1 MSNVK
6 ISTLS
11 VYRQM
16 WPYCRVFWLAFVF
29 SVLGNLVYAGID
41 SSLTYLL
48 KPILDKGFIA
58 QNYTFL
64 EWLPL
69 MIIGLFLARGS
80 ANVLANYSTSKMSQG
95 VIMNIQRNVFL
106 HLQKM
111 PAAYY
116 DHNGSGQLLS
126 VMIYNVNQMA
136 NVSATALVTFLQ
148 SFGMIVGLLIVM
160 FTISWQ
166 LSLMYVVVLPI
177 IGVLVTYSSKHVRR
191 ISHKLQNTMKDVI
204 STAQE
209 NLEGYREIRAF
220 GAVEFEAE
228 KFTHFV
234 DLNRQREMKNVV
246 IRSITIVSTQLVAA
260 CVLAL
265 TAFIA
270 TRHHTGH
277 ILTAGGFIS
286 MIAAMLAILKPMK
299 DLATVNNTIQRGVAG
314 AEGVFSLLKMPGEPD
329 EGKLEAKHLK
339 GALSFKHLH
348 FQYVSSNKSV
358 LSDIN
363 FEIPAGK
370 IVALV
375 GHSGAG
381 KSTLVQLLPRYYQ
394 EYEGQ
399 ILVDGVDTREYSLSS
414 LRKQFSIVS
423 QHVVLFND
431 TIANNI
437 SYGDFEHP
445 DRERVQEAARL
456 AHALEFID
464 ELPLGLD
471 SFVGENGVRLSG
483 GQRQRLAIARAI
495 YKNAPILILD
505 EATSALDTESERY
518 IQEGLDVLMKN
529 RTTIVIAHR
538 LSTIIKADNIVV
550 MDKGLVVE
558 SGRHED
564 LLAKNGEYA
573 NFYRLQFKDSADRS

>member
-1 MSNVK
+1 MSK
-6 ISTLS
+6 AKLSTFS
-11 VYRQM
+11 IYRQM
-16 WPYCRVFWLAFVF
+16 WPYCRVFWFAFVI
-29 SVLGNLVYAGID
+29 SVLGNLTYAGID
-41 SSLTYLL
+41 ASLTYLL

-58 QNYTFL
+58 QNRLFL

-80 ANVLANYSTSKMSQG
+80 ANVIANYSTAKMSQG
-95 VIMNIQRNVFL
+95 VIMNIQRDVFL

-111 PAAYY
+111 PASYY
-116 DHNGSGQLLS
+116 DHHGSGQLLS

-148 SFGMIVGLLIVM
+148 SFGMIIGLLIVM
-160 FTISWQ
+160 FSISWQ
-166 LSLMYVVVLPI
+166 LSLMYIVVLPI
-177 IGVLVTYSSKHVRR
+177 IAMVVGVSSKHVRR
-191 ISHKLQNTMKDVI
+191 ISHKLQDTMKHVI

-220 GAVEFEAE
+220 GAREFEAD

-234 DLNRQREMKNVV
+234 DSNRQREMKNVF
-246 IRSITIVSTQLVAA
+246 IRSMTIVSTQVVAA
-260 CVLAL
+260 CVLAV

-270 TRHHTGH
+270 TRPHSGH

-314 AEGVFSLLKMPGEPD
+314 AEGVFTLLKMPVETD
-329 EGKLEAKHLK
+329 QGKFEAKDIK
-339 GALSFKHLH
+339 GDLSFKNLN
-348 FQYVSSNKSV
+348 FKYVSSNKPV
-358 LSDIN
+358 LCDIN
-363 FEIPAGK
+363 FDMPAGK

-394 EYEGQ
+394 EYEGK
-399 ILVDGVDTREYSLSS
+399 ILLDGIDTHEYTLSS

-423 QHVVLFND
+423 QHVILFND

-437 SYGDFEHP
+437 SYGDFVNP
-445 DRERVQEAARL
+445 DRERVREAARL
-456 AHALEFID
+456 AHALEFIE
-464 ELPLGLD
+464 ELPDGLD

-550 MDKGLVVE
+550 MDKGQVVE
-558 SGRHED
+558 MGRHEE
-564 LLAKNGEYA
+564 LLVKNGEYA
-573 NFYRLQFKDSADRS
+573 NFYRLQFQDKTDQ

>member
-1 MSNVK
+1 MSK
-6 ISTLS
+6 LQLSTLS

-16 WPYCRVFWLAFVF
+16 WPYCRVFWAAFIF
-29 SVLGNLVYAGID
+29 SVVGNLVYAGID

-58 QNYTFL
+58 QNHAFL
-64 EWLPL
+64 AWLPL
-69 MIIGLFLARGS
+69 LIIGLFLARGS
-80 ANVLANYSTSKMSQG
+80 ANILANYSTSKMSQG
-95 VIMNIQRNVFL
+95 VIMNIQRDVFL

-111 PAAYY
+111 PASYF
-116 DHNGSGQLLS
+116 DHHGSGQLLS

-136 NVSATALVTFLQ
+136 NVSALALVTFLQ

-160 FTISWQ
+160 FSISWQ

-177 IGVLVTYSSKHVRR
+177 IAVVVTFSSKHVRR
-191 ISHKLQNTMKDVI
+191 ISHKLQDTMKKVI

-209 NLEGYREIRAF
+209 NLDGYREIRAF
-220 GAVEFEAE
+220 GATQFEAN
-228 KFTHFV
+228 KFTGFV
-234 DLNRQREMKNVV
+234 EANRQREMKNVF
-246 IRSITIVSTQLVAA
+246 IRSLTIVSTQLAAA
-260 CVLAL
+260 CVLAI

-270 TRHHTGH
+270 TRDHAGH
-277 ILTAGGFIS
+277 VLTAGGFIS

-299 DLATVNNTIQRGVAG
+299 DLANVNNTIQRGVAG
-314 AEGVFSLLKMPGEPD
+314 AEGVFNLLKMPAESD
-329 EGKLEAKHLK
+329 AGKMEANNIQ
-339 GALSFKHLH
+339 GDLSFKQLS
-348 FQYVSSNKSV
+348 FQYVSSNKPV
-358 LSDIN
+358 LADIE

-394 EYEGQ
+394 EYTGA
-399 ILVDGVDTREYSLSS
+399 ILMDGVDTRHYSLSS

-437 SYGDFEHP
+437 SYGDFDNP
-445 DRERVQEAARL
+445 DQERVRESARL
-456 AHALEFID
+456 AHALEFI
-464 ELPLGLD
+464 EALPVGFN

-538 LSTIIKADNIVV
+538 LSTIIKADNIIV
-550 MDKGLVVE
+550 MDKGCIVE
-558 SGRHED
+558 MGRHDE
-564 LLAKNGEYA
+564 LVAKNGEYA
-573 NFYRLQFKDSADRS
+573 NFYRLQFQEAPGRE